1 MTAPHEPGTLTTA
14 TILFTDVVSSTALR
28 IRLGEERANVVFRR
42 LYELLRSVVTASGSS
57 FTKSLGDGL
66 MAVFD
71 SATAGLDSIIAVQQA
86 VADENERAMDKISIR
101 AALAAGDVCWARR
114 RERAAHGGGGPPGGD
129 RRGRS
134 GALHRPDQAAG
145 PGAQQARVQGPR
157 AAARQG
163 GCASR
168 CTRTSCTGRA
178 PITTSAAGSRRGWT
192 TGARCRSWA
201 ARRSCGRWT
210 ASWRRRSS
218 AASW

>member
-1 MTAPHEPGTLTTA
+1 MSGLPTVEAARLVAIAEGGQVLC
-14 TILFTDVVSSTALR
+14 TDL
-28 IRLGEERANVVFRR
+28 IRR
-42 LYELLRSVVTASGSS
+42 LA
-57 FTKSLGDGL
+57 
-66 MAVFD
+66 
-71 SATAGLDSIIAVQQA
+71 Q
-86 VADENERAMDKISIR
+86 
-101 AALAAGDVCWARR
+101 
-114 RERAAHGGGGPPGGD
+114 
-129 RRGRS
+129 GRS
-134 GALHRPDQAAG
+134 RHEFKDLGRL
-145 PGAQQARVQGPR
+145 PGK
-157 AAARQG
+157 